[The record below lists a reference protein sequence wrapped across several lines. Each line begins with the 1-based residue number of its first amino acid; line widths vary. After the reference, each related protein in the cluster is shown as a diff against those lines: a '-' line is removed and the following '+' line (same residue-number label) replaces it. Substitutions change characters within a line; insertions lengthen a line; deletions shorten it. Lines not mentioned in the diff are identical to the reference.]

1 MNFSNLKHIYFGIN
15 SITEHGINAL
25 FCILAIL
32 SEKLESI
39 YIHSNPIKDA
49 GLKTFFNKM
58 ATYGV
63 TFPNI
68 KRLSVGSCGLTD
80 PSLPILKE
88 IINLS
93 PNLVSLDLSSYKS
106 TNYFGQVH
114 NIFTKT
120 EHLKEIATALKS
132 NATKSG
138 YPDKNYLGFQHALQ
152 AHDQV
157 EVKALV
163 GDIADNLE
171 MNVNG
176 IQLKNED
183 LVNNT
188 SLGEKCHT

>member
-1 MNFSNLKHIYFGIN
+1 M
-15 SITEHGINAL
+15 T
-25 FCILAIL
+25 
-32 SEKLESI
+32 
-39 YIHSNPIKDA
+39 
-49 GLKTFFNKM
+49 
-58 ATYGV
+58 TYGV
-63 TFPNI
+63 TFPNV

-114 NIFTKT
+114 NMFTNT
-120 EHLKEIATALKS
+120 EKLKEIATALKS

-138 YPDKNYLGFQHALQ
+138 YPDKNYLGFQ

-176 IQLKNED
+176 IQWKNED
-183 LVNNT
+183 LVKNKMLIHKRLTKRELSEVIEPYPAIDYIQSIYRNT
-188 SLGEKCHT
+188 MKL